1 MANTIYINPTGI
13 TQKADSMIKKADEY
27 REIIRNITKLTISLC
42 DVWDG
47 NAFNRFVNKYDSVL
61 PTLEK
66 MATAYEDTAASIK
79 KQLKSIQD
87 ADTAAANK
95 IKNLF

>member
-13 TQKADSMIKKADEY
+13 TQKADTMIKKANEY
-27 REIIRNITKLTISLC
+27 RGIIRNITKLTISLC

-47 NAFNRFVNKYDSVL
+47 NAFNRFVNKYDAVL

-66 MATAYEDTAASIK
+66 MAKAYEDMASSIK
-79 KQLKSIQD
+79 KQLKAMQD
-87 ADTAAANK
+87 ADTTAANK